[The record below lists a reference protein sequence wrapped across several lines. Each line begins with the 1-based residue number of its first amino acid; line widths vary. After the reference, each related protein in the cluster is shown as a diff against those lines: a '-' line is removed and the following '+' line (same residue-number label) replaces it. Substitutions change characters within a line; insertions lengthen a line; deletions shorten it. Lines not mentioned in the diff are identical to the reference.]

1 MDYRTKIQK
10 IQGSTPIEGSGLSDC
25 AHPLLELSD
34 IQLDYG
40 SLRAL
45 KDVSLSV
52 HRGGVHAIVGEH
64 GAGKSSLGMVI
75 SGAIAPKSGKIEF
88 DGAVYACLTP
98 EKARVLG
105 IEMVHQNFDTHTYAT
120 IAESLIVNRSI
131 FSHFPLI
138 NSKKAWRDI
147 KSFILAHDFQL
158 DPNSKV
164 ENLSLSDQTLIE
176 IIKGVLQKPKFLI
189 LDEALE
195 KLSSSVLDK
204 VIVIL
209 NVLKKEGTTILFI
222 THRIDDIY
230 QFADRVTII
239 KNGEAL
245 LTDAVQNVDKI
256 SLMKFTY
263 SQIGKKENVEDIDR
277 EFYQLLKYNEA
288 ILQHLP
294 VNLIVTDGENRVKM
308 VNEYGKRYLGVRNGS
323 YLDVP
328 LERVF
333 GINNEEFLE
342 LITRALREKK
352 ENAFYNV
359 SITLSNE
366 KTINNVITYPI
377 IDRAVLIGNI
387 IIIEDITKQERLRQQ
402 VMLSEKLASVGLL
415 AAGVAHEINNPLGI
429 IYNYL
434 RKLKN
439 KAIDKAQLETLDN
452 LAEEIDYIAHIV
464 KNLVSFS
471 DGSEAAKEE
480 IELNELIRTIINLV
494 RHNAKYKSI
503 EISFSPDSR
512 PLVLSANKNEIKQV
526 LLNLLKNSF
535 EAMPTGGS
543 VRIKTECVRERESV
557 HACITIED
565 TGPGIGE
572 ENPENI
578 FLPFYSTKKGS
589 GENVG
594 LGLSVSYGIVKK
606 YNGTIDVVNLQERGC
621 RFTIRLPQIT

>member
-1 MDYRTKIQK
+1 MDYRTKIKK
-10 IQGSTPIEGSGLSDC
+10 IQGSTPLEESGLSDG

-52 HRGGVHAIVGEH
+52 YRGEVHAIVGEH

-75 SGAIAPKSGKIEF
+75 SGAITPKSGKIKF

-105 IEMVHQNFDTHTYAT
+105 IEMVHQNVDTHTYAT

-138 NSKKAWRDI
+138 SSKKAWRDI

-204 VIVIL
+204 VIAIL

-245 LTDAVQNVDKI
+245 LTDDVQNVDKI

-333 GINNEEFLE
+333 GINNEEFLA
-342 LITRALREKK
+342 LITHALKEKK

-377 IDRAVLIGNI
+377 IDRAFLIGNI

-439 KAIDKAQLETLDN
+439 KAIDKMQLETLDN
-452 LAEEIDYIAHIV
+452 LGEEIDYIAHIV

-512 PLVLSANKNEIKQV
+512 QLVLSANKNEIKQV
-526 LLNLLKNSF
+526 LLNMLKNSF
-535 EAMPTGGS
+535 EAMPTGGN
-543 VRIKTECVRERESV
+543 VRIGTECVRERESV

-565 TGPGIGE
+565 TGPGIGD

-606 YNGTIDVVNLQERGC
+606 YNGTIDVENLQERGC
-621 RFTIRLPQIT
+621 RFTIKLPQIT